1 LLQQQFIRYTSN
13 LMSIPSMKGCEWT
26 QREIQNHL
34 YKKIIFLNS
43 RPPAFFVIM
52 TVLPIHLR
60 KGVVGQNT
68 RGGGVLPSSAVMQ
81 SGRSTT
87 EL

>member
-43 RPPAFFVIM
+43 RPPAFLI
-52 TVLPIHLR
+52 LLR
-60 KGVVGQNT
+60 EC
-68 RGGGVLPSSAVMQ
+68 SISFQ
-81 SGRSTT
+81 STFP
-87 EL
+87 L